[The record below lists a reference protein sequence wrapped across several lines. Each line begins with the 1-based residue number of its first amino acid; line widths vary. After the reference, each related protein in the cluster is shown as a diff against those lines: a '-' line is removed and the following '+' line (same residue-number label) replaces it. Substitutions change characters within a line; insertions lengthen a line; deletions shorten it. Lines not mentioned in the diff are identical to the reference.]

1 MGKRTVRDEAKP
13 KPSDK
18 KAPLTC
24 TDCNAVLKVITY
36 QIWGTKRWDAKTGDY
51 EEDDSPGNTDME
63 FSCPK
68 CSAELDAEAII
79 GF

>member
-1 MGKRTVRDEAKP
+1 MMKTALKCP
-13 KPSDK
+13 
-18 KAPLTC
+18 
-24 TDCNAVLKVITY
+24 DCNAVLKKVSYTM
-36 QIWGTKRWDAKTGDY
+36 WGTKRFDAETGNY

>member
-1 MGKRTVRDEAKP
+1 MMACGAQTM
-13 KPSDK
+13 
-18 KAPLTC
+18 
-24 TDCNAVLKVITY
+24 
-36 QIWGTKRWDAKTGDY
+36 DAKAGFC
-51 EEDDSPGNTDME
+51 EEDDSPGNTDIE

>member
-1 MGKRTVRDEAKP
+1 MTARSSFSSGCKIAASHIHEPSTKAK
-13 KPSDK
+13 
-18 KAPLTC
+18 A
-24 TDCNAVLKVITY
+24 
-36 QIWGTKRWDAKTGDY
+36 GFY